1 MTPSLFGRTTAPS
14 LSRFAGLALALFL
27 LALSPASRAVDLTNG
42 TMTAVPVKDGK
53 APAIDGNLSDWDL
66 SAQEPVYISAQTAD
80 TMNAEWAVM
89 YDDDALYLSAKVT
102 MPGRG
107 IYNPYNPQDGFW
119 WGDILQVRMSSDPAL
134 PYPLDR
140 NRDKDSTRV
149 LHLSFWQ
156 NHLTGKSFVN
166 INRGTNLKNGETT
179 MPPGAEVSI
188 KDNGKT
194 GYVMEARLPWSALDV
209 PGGKNPFKAGE
220 ATAFTA
226 ETLWIGGDKARVLM
240 CYRRNPGVFAFHS
253 PDAWGKLSF
262 AAQSLGKRVRPT
274 MEQVVAG
281 AKAAANV
288 EIPKVGVPFEV
299 VVPDDGLKVSINI
312 LDADG
317 GVVREVMGGEP
328 HPKGKLEVRWDGRD
342 AFGKPLAPGAY
353 KWGAYFHKP
362 LVADYQG
369 GVGSSGDP
377 YYQTLDGK
385 GGWGGDHSDPI
396 DAASDAE
403 SLYLLWPV
411 GEAGQPLVKTDLDG
425 KVIWRVKPFVGGG
438 YGPFYSVATDG
449 KYVFLARGSDQDSLM
464 PDLTMGATTANLCRS
479 DAKTGALLTWGEGG
493 PAEVPI
499 FKAGFQLVPKDS
511 TPLGVDAKKGAQAY
525 PEGMVRQPDC
535 VGLDARDGKVYM
547 SSYGLNKIFIVDA
560 ETGKT
565 TGELDC
571 PAPRGLSLDAA
582 GDLFA
587 VSFIPGKTAQVVRFE
602 KAAGA
607 ATSVITSGLEAPFDV
622 AVSKD
627 GKLAVSDLGKSQQVK
642 IFNAGGKLLKA
653 IGSKGGRPWQG
664 KYDPAAMSFLNPAGL
679 TIDSKEAL
687 VISESSTPKVFSRV
701 SLSDG
706 KLLNR
711 WYGPGVYW
719 NATWPMPDNP
729 RNIFYLTSEDEAKG
743 SVARADLAGV
753 GKTGAPNAYWSLK
766 NAGYDQVGSVA
777 DGIPQPEVLKA
788 ANGQTYF
795 VKDTRKHPI
804 CLLKGDIMRPV
815 ATWEGI
821 SAREKSNTLKRPLIN
836 VWIDRN
842 GDGKVQENERTQWA
856 DLADG
861 KPVPEISAC
870 TSSLHMEPNGDLY
883 FTTQNNAILKVPAK
897 GFAKDGRA
905 DWDLSKASLV
915 VPQVAPGLDRMSTTY
930 REGLLGVRLDKK
942 GNIYTL
948 FNTKLKGGTGAFDYP
963 DAAAA
968 TRMCEGM
975 GHTSRFNVVKFAKFS
990 PEGKPLWFAGRKAT
1004 AGAAPGEMYHF
1015 WNMAG
1020 LVNDNYIVGGSEWG
1034 QIYFYTTD
1042 GFFVDALMN
1051 NPGDVTPAGPY
1062 TFGGETSGGR
1072 VAYFPESGELWAYST
1087 GMAYKVK
1094 GFSNGAV
1101 EGESRASGTV
1111 QLDKTYA
1118 LPTDVAAAA
1127 ADPIRILQIA
1137 GNPMDGES
1145 SWKDIPAS
1153 VLSKGGKPLARAQ
1166 IGYDK
1171 TFLYAR
1177 IAVTDDSPL
1186 ENSATDEQLV
1196 FKHGDTAGIV
1206 LGPDR
1211 KGDAKVGPGDVRFMA
1226 AMVGGKPKLIAMK
1239 AVTQGGKKPFEY
1251 FTPAAGKRVFE
1262 FVGEVPGG
1270 EVKLDKS
1277 GDGYT
1282 ATFAVPLSFLEFP
1295 LAPGSALK
1303 GDMEV
1308 RLSGAGQRGLQATS
1322 RNYLFTP
1329 SQPETT
1335 MTDDVPTEAR
1345 MYPEYWGP
1353 VEVK

>member
-1 MTPSLFGRTTAPS
+1 MIPSLY
-14 LSRFAGLALALFL
+14 SRVPRALCVALAFAA
-27 LALSPASRAVDLTNG
+27 LASSSPAVDFCNG
-42 TMTAVPVKDGK
+42 VMTAVPVKDGK
-53 APAIDGNLSDWDL
+53 PPVIDGNLEDWDL
-66 SAQEPVYISAQTAD
+66 SAQEPVYISTQTID

-89 YDDDALYLSAKVT
+89 YDNDALYLSAKVT
-102 MPGRG
+102 MPGRA

-119 WGDILQVRMSSDPAL
+119 WGDILQVRMASDPAL
-134 PYPLDR
+134 AYPLDR
-140 NRDKDSTRV
+140 SRDKESKRV

-179 MPPGAEVSI
+179 MPPGAEVCI
-188 KDNGKT
+188 KDSKST
-194 GYVMEARLPWSALDV
+194 GYVLEARLPWSVLDV
-209 PGGKNPFKAGE
+209 PDGKNPFKAGDG
-220 ATAFTA
+220 TAFTA
-226 ETLWIGGDKARVLM
+226 ETLWIGGDKSRTIL

-253 PDAWGKLSF
+253 PDAWGKLVF
-262 AAQSLGKRVRPT
+262 ADQSPGKRVRPT
-274 MEQVVAG
+274 MAQVIADV
-281 AKAAANV
+281 KAAANV
-288 EIPKVGVPFEV
+288 EIPKIGVPFV
-299 VVPDDGLKVSINI
+299 VNVPEDGLKVSVNI

-317 GVVREVMGGEP
+317 GVVREVMGGET
-328 HPKGKLEVRWDGRD
+328 HPKGPLEVRWDGRD
-342 AFGKPLAPGAY
+342 AFGKPLPPGSY

-369 GVGSSGDP
+369 GVGSSGNP
-377 YYQTLDGK
+377 FYQTLDGK

-438 YGPFYSVATDG
+438 FGPFYSVATDG

-464 PDLTMGATTANLCRS
+464 PDLTMGTTAANLCRS

-493 PAEVPI
+493 PSELPI

-511 TPLGVDAKKGAQAY
+511 TPLGLNPKKGAAPY
-525 PEGMVRQPDC
+525 PDGMVRQPDC
-535 VGLDARDGKVYM
+535 VGLAAREGKVFM

-571 PAPRGLSLDAA
+571 PSPRGVALSPA

-587 VSFIPGKTAQVVRFE
+587 VSYVPGQTAQVVRFA

-607 ATSVITSGLEAPFDV
+607 ATPVIVSGLEAPYDV
-622 AVSKD
+622 AVGKD

-642 IFNAGGKLLKA
+642 IFTASGKLLKA
-653 IGSKGGRPWQG
+653 IGTAGGRPWQG
-664 KYDPAAMSFLNPAGL
+664 SYDPAALTFRNPAGL
-679 TIDSKEAL
+679 TIDSQGAL
-687 VISESSTPKVFSRV
+687 VLSECSTPKVFSRIA
-701 SLSDG
+701 LSDG

-729 RNIFYLTSEDEAKG
+729 RNIFYLSSEDDEKG
-743 SVARADLAGV
+743 AVARADLAGE
-753 GKTGAPNAYWSLK
+753 GKTGVPNAYWALGK
-766 NAGYDQVGSVA
+766 AGYEHIGSVG

-788 ANGQTYF
+788 TNGETYF

-804 CLLKGDIMRPV
+804 CLLKNDLMRPL
-815 ATWEGI
+815 ATWT
-821 SAREKSNTLKRPLIN
+821 AVRANEKTNTLKQAYIE

-842 GDGKVQENERTQWA
+842 GDGKVQENEKAQLTK
-856 DLADG
+856 LTDG
-861 KPVPEISAC
+861 KPVPEINSC

-883 FTTQNNAILKVPAK
+883 FTTQANSILKVPAK
-897 GFAKDGRA
+897 GFSKNGSIN
-905 DWDLSKASLV
+905 WDLTQAALA
-915 VPQVAPGLDRMSTTY
+915 VPQVAPGLSQMSTTY
-930 REGLLGVRLDKK
+930 REGLLGVRLDSK
-942 GNIYTL
+942 GNLYTL
-948 FNTKLKGGTGAFDYP
+948 FNTKLKGGTGAFDYSDP
-963 DAAAA
+963 AAA

-975 GHTSRFNVVKFAKFS
+975 GHTSRFNVVKIAKFS

-1020 LVNDNYIVGGSEWG
+1020 LVNDQYIVGGSEWG
-1034 QIYFYTTD
+1034 QIYFYTQD

-1051 NPGDVTPAGPY
+1051 NPGDVTPASPY

-1072 VAYFPESGELWAYST
+1072 VAYFPKTGELWAYSS

-1094 GFSNGAV
+1094 GFSKGAV

-1118 LPTDVAAAA
+1118 LPTDVDA
-1127 ADPIRILQIA
+1127 PTVTPLQIVA
-1137 GNPMDGES
+1137 LTGTPLSSDA
-1145 SWKDIPAS
+1145 SWKDVPVS
-1153 VLSKGGKPLARAQ
+1153 VVNKGGKPLARAQ
-1166 IGYDK
+1166 IGYDAA
-1171 TFLYAR
+1171 FLYAR
-1177 IAVTDDSPL
+1177 IAVTDESPL
-1186 ENSATDEQLV
+1186 ENGATEDQLAL
-1196 FKHGDTAGIV
+1196 KQGDTAGIV
-1206 LGPDR
+1206 LGPKRD
-1211 KGDAKVGPGDVRFMA
+1211 GDKVGAGDIRLMA
-1226 AMVGGKPKLIAMK
+1226 VQLGGQPKLLAMK
-1239 AVTQGGKKPFEY
+1239 AVTQGEKKPFEY
-1251 FTPAAGKRVFE
+1251 YTPAGGKWVFE

-1270 EVKLDKS
+1270 QVQLVKA
-1277 GDGYT
+1277 GDGYI
-1282 ATFAVPLSFLEFP
+1282 ATFAVPRSFLEFA
-1295 LAPGSALK
+1295 LAPGAALK
-1303 GDMEV
+1303 GDVEI
-1308 RLSGAGQRGLQATS
+1308 RLSGAGARGLQVTS

-1329 SQPETT
+1329 AKSETT

-1345 MYPEYWGP
+1345 MYPQYWGP
-1353 VEVK
+1353 VDVK